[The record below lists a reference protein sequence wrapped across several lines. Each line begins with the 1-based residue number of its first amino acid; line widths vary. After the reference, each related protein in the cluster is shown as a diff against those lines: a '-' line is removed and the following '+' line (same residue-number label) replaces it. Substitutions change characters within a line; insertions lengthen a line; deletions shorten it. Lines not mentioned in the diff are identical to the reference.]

1 MSESVQICLI
11 DSDDARR
18 ARLADQFREL
28 KLRFSEADD
37 IVSGL
42 DLVRKCRPKIICCGG
57 GTPTGTRR
65 PICEHIRTEL
75 GNSIPY
81 LLLALNAEQAEKL
94 DASPEHGADDSITVP
109 CPPSQLMSR
118 ITLGLR
124 TAQLRADLERAT
136 ITDRL
141 TGLFNHCHF
150 TSLLETEF
158 ARSRRYGGSLSILM
172 VDLDFFKAINDT
184 FGHQVGNEV
193 LKITA
198 DVLQKGVRDTDTV
211 ARYGGEE
218 FAVVVPEAPLKAATE
233 MAERLRAALAADVR
247 CPELRE
253 QRITASFGVVSV
265 DDPRAATPSDLVELA
280 DRALYLAKHS
290 GRNRV
295 CTSIEVK
302 DVEENDDS
310 RLTNEEV
317 FSLRKQ
323 VVELSI
329 QAREMFVQSVWALVQ
344 ALEAKDPYTAYHSR
358 NVTLYAE
365 ELARRLNLSGPLIQV
380 IRHAAMLH
388 DLGKIGLPDAVL
400 MKTAPLNDDERQLL
414 RRVPMITA
422 RILDRMRILET
433 ELQIIRHQREHY
445 DGTGHPAG
453 LVGDEI
459 PIGSRILMVADAFD
473 SMTTDRIYRPRRSIA
488 DALIEIERLS
498 GKQFDPRIVV
508 TLRKESTESD
518 ESWQARIDAA
528 TRHAKQSRPFEL
540 VC

>member
-1 MSESVQICLI
+1 MSEAVQICLI

-18 ARLADQFREL
+18 TRLADQFREL
-28 KLRFSEADD
+28 KLHFSEANDV
-37 IVSGL
+37 VSGL
-42 DLVRKCRPKIICCGG
+42 ELVRKRRPKIVCCGD
-57 GTPTGTRR
+57 GTPTGTRHA
-65 PICEHIRTEL
+65 ICEHIRTEL
-75 GNSIPY
+75 GSSIPY
-81 LLLALNAEQAEKL
+81 LLLALNAEQAETV
-94 DASPEHGADDSITVP
+94 DASTEQVADDSITAP
-109 CPPSQLMSR
+109 CPSLLLMSR

-124 TAQLRADLERAT
+124 TEQLRADLERAT

-184 FGHQVGNEV
+184 FGHQVGNDV
-193 LKITA
+193 LEITA
-198 DVLQKGVRDTDTV
+198 DVLRQGVRDTDTV

-233 MAERLRAALAADVR
+233 MAERLRIALASDVR
-247 CPELRE
+247 CPELRD

-265 DDPRAATPSDLVELA
+265 DDPRAATASDLVELA
-280 DRALYLAKHS
+280 DRALYLAKHQ

-295 CTSIEVK
+295 CTSLEVK
-302 DVEENDDS
+302 DVEEGDGS
-310 RLTNEEV
+310 TLTSEEV

-344 ALEAKDPYTAYHSR
+344 ALEAKDPFTAYHSR

-365 ELARRLNLSGPLIQV
+365 ELARRMNLSGPLVQV

-400 MKTAPLNDDERQLL
+400 MKTTPLDDAERKLL

-422 RILDRMRILET
+422 RILDHMRILET

-445 DGTGHPAG
+445 DGSGHPAG

-459 PIGSRILMVADAFD
+459 PIGSRIVMVADAFD
-473 SMTTDRIYRPRRSIA
+473 SMTTDRVYRPRKSVA
-488 DALIEIERLS
+488 DALAELERLS
-498 GKQFDPRIVV
+498 GKQFDPRIVAA
-508 TLRKESTESD
+508 LQEEAAESA

-528 TRHAKQSRPFEL
+528 SRHAKENQPFEL